1 MSEAPARDTSRPDK
15 ETRLAAYQ
23 KKLRALKERSSLRE
37 VMEREMLLAVLENNS
52 PAINEYPM
60 LEAQRCSVEELLCG
74 RAGHPGYEFLHE
86 RVGRF
91 LILLA
96 HFDKAVKTGD
106 ADRREELEATL
117 LNTEAVLVKCAQGV
131 VYAMALVTDNFE
143 ELVLRY
149 FGKQSLEQYSALI
162 EKHQLDQAFWNAF
175 VEEFV
180 ASRVEEAHREIL
192 EGEKYQI
199 AKERTFLVIRFLFD
213 DILSKL
219 NPTDQDISKTRIQ
232 NSFIA
237 AREEAEGRE
246 RAKLVQAMLVKGV
259 KPLSQFD
266 SFSAGE
272 LLHAARVTCMDP
284 VAEEFETQ
292 YKARVAEAE
301 AVRQGE
307 AGTKTPEERERE
319 QGWFKFVLDQ
329 LVGLGVG
336 ASIAIGV
343 TSEHFYK
350 ALETVVPDQIKGI
363 LPFKKDFSLPV
374 LEKIL
379 YFLLENHFIQ
389 ILKECGRE
397 EGGKIQVRSGRARRV
412 PASAVNDLRGMSKI
426 RKKQLFGND
435 VTREDTLLFKPKTAQ
450 QLSEAMSMLSLE
462 PALQR
467 ELAELWK
474 RAVFRV
480 DIMVLINLELVARG
494 TTNLTVRLTEI
505 LQKYGVQK
513 TA

>member
-1 MSEAPARDTSRPDK
+1 MSETPARDTRPDK

-37 VMEREMLLAVLENNS
+37 VTEREMLLVILENNS
-52 PAINEYPM
+52 PSINEYPM
-60 LEAQRCSVEELLCG
+60 LDAQRNSVMELLCA
-74 RAGHPGYEFLHE
+74 RVGHPGYEFIHE
-86 RVGRF
+86 RVGQF
-91 LILLA
+91 IILLA
-96 HFDKAVKTGD
+96 HFEKAVKTKD
-106 ADRREELEATL
+106 SARREELEATL
-117 LNTEAVLVKCAQGV
+117 LNSEAVLVKCAQGI

-162 EKHQLDQAFWNAF
+162 EKHQLDQDFWSAF
-175 VEEFV
+175 VEEFI
-180 ASRVEEAHREIL
+180 ASRVVEAHREIL
-192 EGEKYQI
+192 EGEKYEI

-219 NPTDQDISKTRIQ
+219 NPTDQEISKTRIQ

-237 AREEAEGRE
+237 ARQEPAIRD
-246 RAKLVQAMLVKGV
+246 RAKLTQAMLIKGL

-266 SFSAGE
+266 KLSAGE
-272 LLHAARVTCMDP
+272 LLHAARVACMDQ

-301 AVRQGE
+301 AVRKGE
-307 AGTKTPEERERE
+307 VEKKSPEERQKE
-319 QGWFKFVLDQ
+319 QAWFKFVQDQ
-329 LVGLGVG
+329 LVALGLG

-343 TSEHFYK
+343 TSDHFYK
-350 ALETVVPDQIKGI
+350 ALEAVVPDQINGI
-363 LPFKKDFSLPV
+363 LPLKKDFSLPV

-379 YFLLENHFIQ
+379 FFLLENHFIQ

-412 PASAVNDLRGMSKI
+412 SASAVNELRGMSKI

-435 VTREDTLLFKPKTAQ
+435 VTREDTLLFKPRAAK

-462 PALQR
+462 PELQQA
-467 ELAELWK
+467 LAELWK

-480 DIMVLINLELVARG
+480 DIMVLINLELVARA
-494 TTNLTVRLTEI
+494 TTNLKVRLTEI
-505 LQKYGVQK
+505 LEKYGVQK

>member
-1 MSEAPARDTSRPDK
+1 MSESLARDTRPDK
-15 ETRLAAYQ
+15 ETRLADYQ

-37 VMEREMLLAVLENNS
+37 VTEREMLLAILENNS

-60 LEAQRCSVEELLCG
+60 LEAQRSSVMELLCG
-74 RAGHPGYEFLHE
+74 RVGHPGYEFIHE
-86 RVGRF
+86 RVGQF
-91 LILLA
+91 IILLA
-96 HFDKAVKTGD
+96 HYDKAVKTGD
-106 ADRREELEATL
+106 AERREELEAAL
-117 LNTEAVLVKCAQGV
+117 LNAEAVLTKCAQGV

-143 ELVLRY
+143 ELVLRC
-149 FGKQSLEQYSALI
+149 FGKQSLEQYSGLI
-162 EKHQLDQAFWNAF
+162 EKHQLDQAFWSAF
-175 VEEFV
+175 VEEFI
-180 ASRVEEAHREIL
+180 ASRVVEAHREIL
-192 EGEKYQI
+192 EGEKYEI
-199 AKERTFLVIRFLFD
+199 SKERTFLVIRFLFD

-219 NPTDQDISKTRIQ
+219 NPTDQEISKTRIQ

-237 AREEAEGRE
+237 AREETALRE
-246 RAKLVQAMLVKGV
+246 RAKLVQAMLVKGL
-259 KPLSQFD
+259 KGLSQFD
-266 SFSAGE
+266 PLSAGE
-272 LLHAARVTCMDP
+272 LLHAARVACIDN

-292 YKARVAEAE
+292 YKARLAEAE
-301 AVRQGE
+301 AVRKGE
-307 AGTKTPEERERE
+307 AEKKEPEERQRE
-319 QGWFKFVLDQ
+319 QAWFKFVQDQ
-329 LVGLGVG
+329 LVALGLG

-343 TSEHFYK
+343 TSDHFYK
-350 ALETVVPDQIKGI
+350 ALEAVVPDQINGI
-363 LPFKKDFSLPV
+363 LPLKKDFSLPV

-379 YFLLENHFIQ
+379 FFLLENHFIQ

-412 PASAVNDLRGMSKI
+412 PAPAVNELRGMSKI

-435 VTREDTLLFKPKTAQ
+435 VTREDTLLFKSKTAK

-462 PALQR
+462 PELQR
-467 ELAELWK
+467 GLAELWK

-480 DIMVLINLELVARG
+480 DIMVLINLELVART

>member
-1 MSEAPARDTSRPDK
+1 MSEAPARDNTRPDK

-37 VMEREMLLAVLENNS
+37 VTEREMLLAILENNS

-60 LEAQRCSVEELLCG
+60 IEAQRSSVMELLCG
-74 RAGHPGYEFLHE
+74 RVGHPGYEFIHE
-86 RVGRF
+86 RVGQF
-91 LILLA
+91 IVVLA
-96 HFDKAVKTGD
+96 HYEKAVKTKD
-106 ADRREELEATL
+106 TARREELEADL
-117 LNTEAVLVKCAQGV
+117 LNTEAVLVKCAQGI

-149 FGKQSLEQYSALI
+149 FGKQSLEHYSGLI
-162 EKHQLDQAFWNAF
+162 EKHQLDQVFWSAF
-175 VEEFV
+175 VEEFI
-180 ASRVEEAHREIL
+180 ANRVVEAHREIL
-192 EGEKYQI
+192 EGEKYEI

-219 NPTDQDISKTRIQ
+219 NPTDQEITKTRIQ

-237 AREEAEGRE
+237 ARNEPEVRE
-246 RAKLVQAMLVKGV
+246 RAKLAQAMLVKGL
-259 KPLSQFD
+259 KSLSQYD
-266 SFSAGE
+266 NLSAAE

-301 AVRQGE
+301 AVRKGE
-307 AGTKTPEERERE
+307 AAKKSPEERGKE
-319 QGWFKFVLDQ
+319 QVWFKFVQDQ
-329 LVGLGVG
+329 LVALGLG

-343 TSEHFYK
+343 TSDHFYK
-350 ALETVVPDQIKGI
+350 ALEAVVPDQINGI
-363 LPFKKDFSLPV
+363 LPLKKDFSLPV

-379 YFLLENHFIQ
+379 FFLMENHFIQ

-412 PASAVNDLRGMSKI
+412 PASAVNELPGLSKI

-435 VTREDTLLFKPKTAQ
+435 VTREDTLLFKPQSAKRM
-450 QLSEAMSMLSLE
+450 SESMSMLSLE
-462 PALQR
+462 PELQR
-467 ELAELWK
+467 GLVELWQ

-480 DIMVLINLELVARG
+480 DIMVLINLELVART

-505 LQKYGVQK
+505 LEKYGVQK